1 MDVHLFRY
9 DLETNI
15 LSKFFI
21 MDYADTA
28 KVSVIGYRFVSD
40 GAFSEKQREMILA
53 DSKVREVMNV
63 LTENEIRDVIRNK
76 VETPC
81 VSNNCNSFEM
91 ERLTMCRGR

>member
-1 MDVHLFRY
+1 MENISISTSFNIFSMHVHSNMRSYYMCRNL
-9 DLETNI
+9 LQ
-15 LSKFFI
+15 
-21 MDYADTA
+21 DYADTA

-76 VETPC
+76 VETSF
-81 VSNNCNSFEM
+81 VSNNF
-91 ERLTMCRGR
+91 

>member
-1 MDVHLFRY
+1 M
-9 DLETNI
+9 
-15 LSKFFI
+15 
-21 MDYADTA
+21 
-28 KVSVIGYRFVSD
+28 SVIGYRFVSD